1 MSRAKRSVFGV
12 SPLALTVE
20 DRLWELSKNRFRQ
33 LSILIFIEKK
43 MRKWSLPMTVLGLGG
58 LGVVGLLGVLV
69 GTERGRSIVRSFAE
83 DFLGA
88 PDRLEEW
95 NEAVQAEL
103 DSIQSAIDAL
113 AQALGARPTAQ

>member
-69 GTERGRSIVRSFAE
+69 GTERGRSVVRSFAE

>member
-1 MSRAKRSVFGV
+1 
-12 SPLALTVE
+12 
-20 DRLWELSKNRFRQ
+20 
-33 LSILIFIEKK
+33 
-43 MRKWSLPMTVLGLGG
+43 MTVLGLGG

-69 GTERGRSIVRSFAE
+69 GTERGRSVVRSFAE